1 MIDNNKDESGTNS
14 ETDLLEIKGEAL
26 GTTEIITVNSNGE
39 EKILDGSIGELE
51 DKLAISKPVVRVDN
65 DTTGGTAF
73 TGKVKLANLWVDFT
87 NNTGINVGKDKLQE
101 SYDKIWLEI
110 GLGGQREVKKDT
122 YLYADA
128 RLEKGLNRFGVKG
141 TIGIKKSW

>member
-1 MIDNNKDESGTNS
+1 MIDNNKVKSGTYTGES
-14 ETDLLEIKGEAL
+14 EGSFAETKD
-26 GTTEIITVNSNGE
+26 GTTLEGE
-39 EKILDGSIGELE
+39 VTFDTKQGLRGRVG
-51 DKLAISKPVVRVDN
+51 VRLMDAKQN
-65 DTTGGTAF
+65 YYG
-73 TGKVKLANLWVDFT
+73 LANLWVDLT
-87 NNTGINVGKDKLQE
+87 NNTSINVGKDKLQE

-110 GLGGQREVKKDT
+110 GIGGQREVKKDS